1 MPSLGILIA
10 NGLQQGLEDLHNS
23 VRATTSTLFGG
34 VPGGS
39 VRTCPSCGRPGD
51 GEQKLGRNRSAERC
65 AQCVGGGARG
75 GVGAGA
81 RGELGGRHVQPV
93 PPAAMAPAR
102 RLSPWQGGG
111 GAGVRGADLEAILHP
126 LSSQARTLCYKQ
138 VGPMS
143 ECVRACLAAQG
154 FRRLE
159 GNSSE
164 WTLAWGSTLPEANLS
179 QMRSDQAHN
188 HIPGWD
194 KLNNKGVLAEM
205 AERSRAR
212 GQRLADH
219 VPKSWVLPQG
229 AADLL
234 RDSAAGGG
242 PYIVKP
248 IGGTRGRGIRVL
260 AQINEED
267 IKGVS
272 RVVVQRYIKEPH
284 LINGRKY
291 DLRLYV
297 AATSACPMRI
307 YIYEQGYARFCSEEF
322 DLNRPQVLGLFYL
335 CTRSLLL
342 LY

>member
-1 MPSLGILIA
+1 
-10 NGLQQGLEDLHNS
+10 
-23 VRATTSTLFGG
+23 
-34 VPGGS
+34 
-39 VRTCPSCGRPGD
+39 
-51 GEQKLGRNRSAERC
+51 
-65 AQCVGGGARG
+65 
-75 GVGAGA
+75 
-81 RGELGGRHVQPV
+81 
-93 PPAAMAPAR
+93 
-102 RLSPWQGGG
+102 
-111 GAGVRGADLEAILHP
+111 
-126 LSSQARTLCYKQ
+126 
-138 VGPMS
+138 
-143 ECVRACLAAQG
+143 
-154 FRRLE
+154 
-159 GNSSE
+159 
-164 WTLAWGSTLPEANLS
+164 
-179 QMRSDQAHN
+179 
-188 HIPGWD
+188 
-194 KLNNKGVLAEM
+194 
-205 AERSRAR
+205 
-212 GQRLADH
+212 
-219 VPKSWVLPQG
+219 
-229 AADLL
+229 LL